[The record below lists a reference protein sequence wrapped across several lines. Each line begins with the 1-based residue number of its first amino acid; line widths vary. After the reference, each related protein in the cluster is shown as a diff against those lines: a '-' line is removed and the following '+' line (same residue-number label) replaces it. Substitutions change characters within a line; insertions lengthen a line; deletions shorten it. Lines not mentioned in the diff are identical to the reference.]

1 MWKLKKTIWPNKKE
15 SLPTGKLNNQGHMVT
30 DSEELKCLYLNEFKE
45 RLRNRPSHPDF
56 VKIHKIKESIFHLG
70 MEKARSNTTSDWTM
84 KDLEKV
90 LKEIKK
96 DKSRDP
102 KGISREIFHPSI
114 IGENLKLSLLTMFT
128 KLKQEGIIPTFMKKA
143 IILPIPKKGSQ
154 F

>member
-1 MWKLKKTIWPNKKE
+1 MWKLKNPIWPNKKE

-96 DKSRDP
+96 DKSRD
-102 KGISREIFHPSI
+102 
-114 IGENLKLSLLTMFT
+114 LLIMFN
-128 KLKQEGIIPTFMKKA
+128 KLKTGRNYSYIHEKSYHFA
-143 IILPIPKKGSQ
+143 NS
-154 F
+154 